1 MPWSHWVGVGVRLQ
15 PVLHT
20 KAAPGQA
27 LPGILRV
34 LKIGQEFNAAR
45 DENPAPLWQRGPGP
59 PAPAAGPGGGGGFFP
74 PPPGVGRAGARGRRV
89 GALSMNSPVK
99 PVVSMSLAPAL
110 RCAAMRS
117 ACTASPLASTVS
129 TASGAAIG

>member
-1 MPWSHWVGVGVRLQ
+1 MTAGARCAVRPRLAPDRGATAPGPGQKIDRLNECMPWSHWVGVGVRLQ

-45 DENPAPLWQRGPGP
+45 DENPAPLWQRDPGLQP
-59 PAPAAGPGGGGGFFP
+59 QAPCRGAVDEFS
-74 PPPGVGRAGARGRRV
+74 RQARG
-89 GALSMNSPVK
+89 
-99 PVVSMSLAPAL
+99 
-110 RCAAMRS
+110 
-117 ACTASPLASTVS
+117 
-129 TASGAAIG
+129 

>member
-45 DENPAPLWQRGPGP
+45 DENPAPLWQRDPGLQP
-59 PAPAAGPGGGGGFFP
+59 QAPCPGAVHEFSRQA
-74 PPPGVGRAGARGRRV
+74 PGVGGRGPRR
-89 GALSMNSPVK
+89 
-99 PVVSMSLAPAL
+99 AL
-110 RCAAMRS
+110 RRAA
-117 ACTASPLASTVS
+117 PPWASTVS
-129 TASGAAIG
+129 TASGAAIGLTRPLPAASTSAVMSGAIVAYRS